1 MQQAVDRHFELLSNH
16 YMSYDMWSRPRRH
29 TELPVIDNVFQQFS
43 AHCFHELSGFWHF
56 NYKKYAAIG
65 VGQ

>member
-1 MQQAVDRHFELLSNH
+1 
-16 YMSYDMWSRPRRH
+16 MSYDMWSRPRRH